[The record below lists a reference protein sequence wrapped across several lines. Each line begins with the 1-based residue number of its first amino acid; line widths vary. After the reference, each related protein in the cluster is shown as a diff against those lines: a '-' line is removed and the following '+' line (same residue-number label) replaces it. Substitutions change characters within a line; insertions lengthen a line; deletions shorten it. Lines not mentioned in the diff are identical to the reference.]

1 MFNFGAACNADGSP
15 VKVILAEDVPEIR
28 IYFDR
33 VISRR
38 LHVNVEVAVD
48 GRELREKLE
57 KEKLEKE
64 KFDIIIS
71 DIMMPYE
78 SGDSVLES
86 VDVGDTPIVILS
98 AIPPGDIVK
107 IAERLVSSGR
117 NIIAAETKPVTMKRI
132 KGIIREFCERS

>member
-1 MFNFGAACNADGSP
+1 LFNFGAACNADGSP

-57 KEKLEKE
+57 KEK
-64 KFDIIIS
+64 FDIIIS
-71 DIMMPYE
+71 DIMIPYE

>member
-48 GRELREKLE
+48 GRELR
-57 KEKLEKE
+57 EKLEKE

>member
-57 KEKLEKE
+57 KEK
-64 KFDIIIS
+64 FDIIIS
-71 DIMMPYE
+71 DIMIPYE